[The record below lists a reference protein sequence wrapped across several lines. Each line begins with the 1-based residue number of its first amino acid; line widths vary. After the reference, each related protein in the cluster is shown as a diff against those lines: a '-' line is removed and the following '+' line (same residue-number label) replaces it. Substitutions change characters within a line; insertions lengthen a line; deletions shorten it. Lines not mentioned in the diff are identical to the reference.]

1 MALLAQDSAVPSAL
15 VALMVLRAPAWAC
28 LLCFTSYKERMRIC
42 QIFIGVQSP
51 ELQKCE
57 EAFAAAFEGLLDT
70 EINYDERSHLHDAF
84 TQMTHSLQEMATAR
98 GSFKVAFPNAAEK
111 MRKVIAQLKEVQAC
125 IPPCGLQEV
134 ARRFRCRGCYS
145 TVCDL
150 PLDCPV
156 QDLTVTRG
164 NEAKFSCTVNFELP
178 KEEITYSWKFAGGG
192 VSPSR
197 ASAKGLG
204 GGLCFPR
211 GCGART
217 RGWGSG
223 ELGLDSGFVQG
234 GGGVPG
240 FRSGGKAPEAASRG
254 GVVREGS
261 VTPRLGMGPGL
272 KEAWSSSGAGLER
285 GVLAR
290 PGRGNLTWARARLL
304 SSRRFSPS
312 APQVRTQ
319 DVSYFQDLPWARGY
333 LARIRPVQP
342 AHRGTFSCVIVHDQI
357 PLARLYFFL
366 NVTGAPPRGETEL
379 QVSFREVLRWAP
391 READMIKPWRPSLGE
406 LLAKPEALT
415 LSNQCLLAAVVALA
429 SAGTTLMV
437 W

>member
-1 MALLAQDSAVPSAL
+1 M
-15 VALMVLRAPAWAC
+15 
-28 LLCFTSYKERMRIC
+28 
-42 QIFIGVQSP
+42 
-51 ELQKCE
+51 
-57 EAFAAAFEGLLDT
+57 
-70 EINYDERSHLHDAF
+70 
-84 TQMTHSLQEMATAR
+84 
-98 GSFKVAFPNAAEK
+98 
-111 MRKVIAQLKEVQAC
+111 
-125 IPPCGLQEV
+125 
-134 ARRFRCRGCYS
+134 
-145 TVCDL
+145 
-150 PLDCPV
+150 
-156 QDLTVTRG
+156 TRG

-217 RGWGSG
+217 PRVGIGGAGSRFR
-223 ELGLDSGFVQG
+223 LRAR

-261 VTPRLGMGPGL
+261 LTLRLGKGPGL
-272 KEAWSSSGAGLER
+272 KEAWSISGAGLER

-366 NVTGAPPRGETEL
+366 NGAGGAA
-379 QVSFREVLRWAP
+379 WGGGAA
-391 READMIKPWRPSLGE
+391 REAG
-406 LLAKPEALT
+406 LAPD
-415 LSNQCLLAAVVALA
+415 
-429 SAGTTLMV
+429 
-437 W
+437 

>member
-178 KEEITYSWKFAGGG
+178 KEEITYSWKFAGG
-192 VSPSR
+192 
-197 ASAKGLG
+197 
-204 GGLCFPR
+204 
-211 GCGART
+211 
-217 RGWGSG
+217 
-223 ELGLDSGFVQG
+223 
-234 GGGVPG
+234 
-240 FRSGGKAPEAASRG
+240 
-254 GVVREGS
+254 
-261 VTPRLGMGPGL
+261 
-272 KEAWSSSGAGLER
+272 
-285 GVLAR
+285 
-290 PGRGNLTWARARLL
+290 
-304 SSRRFSPS
+304 
-312 APQVRTQ
+312 
-319 DVSYFQDLPWARGY
+319 
-333 LARIRPVQP
+333 
-342 AHRGTFSCVIVHDQI
+342 
-357 PLARLYFFL
+357 
-366 NVTGAPPRGETEL
+366 VTGAPPRGETEL

-437 W
+437 WMFFRWYFQGS